1 MDVTVVPNGS
11 EALLDWGSGAHRA
24 AIGRSGIATKQK
36 EGDGITPLGSFAI
49 RHVLYRADRL
59 AAPQTTLPLSEIAPD
74 DGWCD
79 APNDALYNRPVK
91 RPYRASSETL
101 WREDRLYDLIVVLG
115 FNDTPVVAGKGS
127 AIFLHV
133 ARLDFAPTQ
142 GCIALAKENLVEL
155 LALLRTGDR
164 LTVRS

>member
-11 EALLDWGSGAHRA
+11 EALLDWGSGARRA

-36 EGDGITPLGSFAI
+36 EGDGITPLGIFAI

-59 AAPQTTLPLSEIAPD
+59 AAPQTALSLSAIALD

-79 APNDALYNRPVK
+79 APNDALYNRAVK

-101 WREDRLYDLIVVLG
+101 WREDQLYDLIVVLG
-115 FNDTPVVAGKGS
+115 FNDAPVVAGKGS

-133 ARLDFAPTQ
+133 ARPDFAPTE
-142 GCIALAKENLVEL
+142 GCVALAKDDLLEL
-155 LALLRTGDR
+155 LKLLRPGDT
-164 LTVRS
+164 LTVRT